1 MIRPART
8 GGREVMEEK
17 TKAALYLRLSKEDKD
32 KLTKGDDSASIQN
45 QRLLLTDYALA
56 HDCQIVDV
64 YSDDDESG
72 LFDTRPEFERMLT
85 DAKLGRF
92 NVVIAKSQS
101 RFSRNLEHI
110 ERYLHHDFPNL
121 GIRFIGV
128 VDGADTADSNNKKS
142 RQINGLVNEWYCE
155 DLSKN
160 IRSAFRAK
168 MRNGQYLGA
177 SCPYGYVK
185 DPKDRNHL
193 VEDAYAADVVRR
205 IYKLYLKGYG
215 KARIAKLLTGEGVLI
230 PTLYKRK
237 ILGINYRN
245 AHECET
251 TGRWSYQTIHTIL
264 NNEVY
269 IGSVVQ
275 NKYRNI
281 SYKDKKHI
289 RQPKEQWIRVED
301 MHEAIIDQD
310 TFRKVQERQKLCTKQ
325 VNGGGEI
332 SIFAGVLICAD
343 CKHAMVKTYE
353 RRGSRRFKGYC
364 CKTYK
369 TQGKDCCRSHA
380 VNYEGLCRAVLR
392 SLKEEAERILTPKDI
407 TYLERVR
414 AECEKGSKKD
424 YEARLQG
431 MERELRRREVYK
443 RKTYQNYMDE
453 LISKEEYLSYVREFE
468 RDIADL
474 KENYRNMKEQDS
486 ERKCADMK
494 EDDWLKRFENY
505 IGVEELTREI
515 VVELIEK
522 IEVNEDGSVN
532 IYYKFQP
539 PNRIAVYEN
548 KTGEGTKS

>member
-1 MIRPART
+1 M
-8 GGREVMEEK
+8 
-17 TKAALYLRLSKEDKD
+17 
-32 KLTKGDDSASIQN
+32 
-45 QRLLLTDYALA
+45 
-56 HDCQIVDV
+56 
-64 YSDDDESG
+64 
-72 LFDTRPEFERMLT
+72 
-85 DAKLGRF
+85 
-92 NVVIAKSQS
+92 
-101 RFSRNLEHI
+101 
-110 ERYLHHDFPNL
+110 
-121 GIRFIGV
+121 
-128 VDGADTADSNNKKS
+128 
-142 RQINGLVNEWYCE
+142 NEWYCE

-193 VEDAYAADVVRR
+193 VADAYAADVVRR

-215 KARIAKLLTGEGVLI
+215 KARIARLLTGEGVLI

-251 TGRWSYQTIHTIL
+251 TGRWSYQTVHTIL

-310 TFRKVQERQKLCTKQ
+310 TFRKVQERQKLRTKQ

-407 TYLERVR
+407 TYLEQVR
-414 AECEKGSKKD
+414 AECETGGKKD

-431 MERELRRREVYK
+431 MERELRRREAYK

-486 ERKCADMK
+486 ERKGADMK

-522 IEVNEDGSVN
+522 IEVNEDGAVN